1 MPKLYLALYKG
12 RKAIRHPR
20 DLWLRLSD
28 GLVRLLT
35 RSPYSHCEIALLDEM
50 HQYPP
55 HIVQA
60 DGSPAPTMY
69 ICYSSSA
76 RDGGVRKKV
85 MPLPADKW
93 DLIELQ
99 NGDAAYVAAYFEQ
112 TQGRRDDWGGLIGV
126 PFGRWELAIAF
137 NNVDKWFCSEW
148 CAAVLGCAESW
159 RLSPGALAKLHTP
172 AGAPK

>member
-1 MPKLYLALYKG
+1 
-12 RKAIRHPR
+12 
-20 DLWLRLSD
+20 
-28 GLVRLLT
+28 
-35 RSPYSHCEIALLDEM
+35 
-50 HQYPP
+50 
-55 HIVQA
+55 
-60 DGSPAPTMY
+60 
-69 ICYSSSA
+69 
-76 RDGGVRKKV
+76 

-112 TQGRRDDWGGLIGV
+112 TQGRRYDWGGLIGV